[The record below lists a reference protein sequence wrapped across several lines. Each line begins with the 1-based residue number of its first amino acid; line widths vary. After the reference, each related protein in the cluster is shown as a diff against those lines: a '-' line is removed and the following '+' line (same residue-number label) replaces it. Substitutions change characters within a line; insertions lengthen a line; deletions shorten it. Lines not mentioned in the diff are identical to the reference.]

1 MIMMRMRIRMMMN
14 DKRKREKI
22 AIFDII
28 CRIVEGG
35 RRGQTARAI
44 YLEGWGLQ
52 VLILVFSYIF
62 FLFF

>member
-1 MIMMRMRIRMMMN
+1 MMMN

-44 YLEGWGLQ
+44 YLEG
-52 VLILVFSYIF
+52 IKKERERRCCHTSR
-62 FLFF
+62 